1 MADPGHLRWL
11 TWALAAALV
20 VLLAWTASGPWRAI
34 EGIRQAVKTEDARAL
49 ARHVDF
55 PALRASLKPQVQDR
69 IVRAAGADAQSGP
82 FAAFGLTVA
91 TGLAGG
97 LVDAMVTPAGLGALM
112 EGRKVWNRI
121 GNIPPPSRSDTSAQ
135 PEPIADPRLRFE
147 SFSRASAT
155 VRMDDGSEL
164 TLVMTRKGLRWRLA
178 EMRLPPPAPTAG

>member
-1 MADPGHLRWL
+1 MAAPHRMRWL
-11 TWALAAALV
+11 PWAVVAALV
-20 VLLAWTASGPWRAI
+20 ALLAWVGTGPWRTL
-34 EGIRQAVKTEDARAL
+34 EGIRQAVKTEDAHAL

-69 IVRAAGADAQSGP
+69 LVRAAGAHAQSGP

-112 EGRKVWNRI
+112 EGRKVWNRV
-121 GNIPPPSRSDTSAQ
+121 GGVPPPTRRDTSAQ
-135 PEPIADPRLRFE
+135 PEPIPAPRLRYE

-155 VRMDDGSEL
+155 VTMEDGGEL
-164 TLVMTRKGLRWRLA
+164 VLVLTRQGLRWRLA
-178 EMRLPPPAPTAG
+178 EIRLPH